1 MVAAFSAGSS
11 VQDFAVSMVS
21 RAMSTAGKV
30 EAGAT
35 TATMEMVTTAAMS
48 PMDIMAM
55 ATKVATKV
63 ATTVTTRVA
72 TTVTTRGG
80 YHGGYQDGY
89 QGGYQDGYQEDD
101 GHRYDETMGD
111 AKTIGPKEEGAEP
124 RQGVP
129 PQAGPV
135 EALEEPVP
143 AAGEDLP
150 PPEEEAPEEV
160 APVETNE
167 VEQQTEA
174 PDEQT
179 EAPDELSGPPL
190 MLVNSEGQNL
200 LAKEKT
206 RQLINKVNL
215 LSKSLQAVCEA
226 KRDEEDL
233 PPMEE
238 EMREICRVREGDEFD
253 DHFGYGAPPGEVDY
267 YGEHGDHGWGHDQ
280 WGHDQW
286 GHDQWGHGEYGGHG
300 PTAPGAS
307 RSDRERSVRQRALV
321 HSHGRLALPS
331 HGGGL
336 SSSGDA
342 EPTEKTPRVSLSRR
356 SSVPSSAEG
365 GGAEVL
371 VVVPRWKSKVVWKS
385 KDTGDAERID
395 FSTTLVNRVSSDE
408 EVVQGTISLN
418 GTITPES
425 VSKLNWAAQ
434 NALVQACGHGSK
446 VIANAVLQLSWVTR
460 RGVDI
465 KFFVLPRLG
474 GGGDCARTLVEGS
487 AGAFEP
493 PFQVSGALRKP
504 IFRNMMQNEL
514 ELLGFGALMSDMY
527 LRLWRITCDVQPVWR
542 NGNSLTEQNPVTIC
556 GTYASGWEVYFEP
569 SITEPATAVGVSLG
583 YSAGNT
589 GSVAQQFSDKCMVAN
604 SPCFCSS
611 MSSCGWRRK
620 EDGVGMHCKTLDSS
634 DTATPVTCD
643 ACAQQPGCPP
653 SCSSASYPCH
663 CASIEA
669 TCRWDVTTGVCLE
682 GPAPNGE
689 DVPCSSCSLQ
699 DRCQAL
705 RPRALE
711 FRPNSIFALTREGPK
726 SLIEVD
732 FNVALALPAV
742 AARAAARFLCGTD
755 GFDPLA
761 NSLQLLE
768 YVVPPEALLVE
779 GRTLKLAS
787 GTVQVV
793 EPTRCTLILSGG
805 VVSSRDDG
813 LPSQPVEFGEY
824 YFNMKDSV
832 PPQVAAFWPANGA
845 GSVPTVTQWITISF
859 SERIRATESFEA
871 LLTRTDVMGEPAD
884 PPVAVSLHSVHQRT
898 MTLAIQGLLGP
909 GRFYQLTISDKSIID
924 YGSLAFEGITA
935 GAYKFKTEG
944 TYEEVQVIE
953 APAESLPGAAIA
965 GIVGGAVVLLL
976 TALFLCYRGYI
987 AASEKDDLV
996 HVIEQDDNNKKKN
1009 KKEKS
1014 NEPPAIFGSDASGRR
1029 RQGAG
1034 G

>member
-1 MVAAFSAGSS
+1 MARRRGRQTIMA
-11 VQDFAVSMVS
+11 
-21 RAMSTAGKV
+21 STATMD
-30 EAGAT
+30 GAT
-35 TATMEMVTTAAMS
+35 TS
-48 PMDIMAM
+48 G
-55 ATKVATKV
+55 
-63 ATTVTTRVA
+63 ATTSGA
-72 TTVTTRGG
+72 TTS
-80 YHGGYQDGY
+80 
-89 QGGYQDGYQEDD
+89 
-101 GHRYDETMGD
+101 
-111 AKTIGPKEEGAEP
+111 GAT
-124 RQGVP
+124 VS
-129 PQAGPV
+129 
-135 EALEEPVP
+135 
-143 AAGEDLP
+143 
-150 PPEEEAPEEV
+150 
-160 APVETNE
+160 T
-167 VEQQTEA
+167 
-174 PDEQT
+174 
-179 EAPDELSGPPL
+179 S
-190 MLVNSEGQNL
+190 
-200 LAKEKT
+200 
-206 RQLINKVNL
+206 
-215 LSKSLQAVCEA
+215 
-226 KRDEEDL
+226 
-233 PPMEE
+233 
-238 EMREICRVREGDEFD
+238 
-253 DHFGYGAPPGEVDY
+253 
-267 YGEHGDHGWGHDQ
+267 
-280 WGHDQW
+280 
-286 GHDQWGHGEYGGHG
+286 
-300 PTAPGAS
+300 
-307 RSDRERSVRQRALV
+307 
-321 HSHGRLALPS
+321 SHGTDVPR
-331 HGGGL
+331 GL

-356 SSVPSSAEG
+356 SSVP
-365 GGAEVL
+365 
-371 VVVPRWKSKVVWKS
+371 R
-385 KDTGDAERID
+385 
-395 FSTTLVNRVSSDE
+395 
-408 EVVQGTISLN
+408 TISLN

-504 IFRNMMQNEL
+504 IFRNMIQNEL

-611 MSSCGWRRK
+611 MSSFPAQ
-620 EDGVGMHCKTLDSS
+620 DGVGMHCKTLDSS

-669 TCRWDVTTGVCLE
+669 TCRWDVTPL
-682 GPAPNGE
+682 GE
-689 DVPCSSCSLQ
+689 QTS
-699 DRCQAL
+699 R
-705 RPRALE
+705 RAVS
-711 FRPNSIFALTREGPK
+711 RGIFALTREGPK

-824 YFNMKDSV
+824 YFNMKDL
-832 PPQVAAFWPANGA
+832 
-845 GSVPTVTQWITISF
+845 
-859 SERIRATESFEA
+859 AT
-871 LLTRTDVMGEPAD
+871 
-884 PPVAVSLHSVHQRT
+884 
-898 MTLAIQGLLGP
+898 
-909 GRFYQLTISDKSIID
+909 
-924 YGSLAFEGITA
+924 
-935 GAYKFKTEG
+935 G
-944 TYEEVQVIE
+944 TC
-953 APAESLPGAAIA
+953 L
-965 GIVGGAVVLLL
+965 
-976 TALFLCYRGYI
+976 
-987 AASEKDDLV
+987 
-996 HVIEQDDNNKKKN
+996 
-1009 KKEKS
+1009 
-1014 NEPPAIFGSDASGRR
+1014 
-1029 RQGAG
+1029 
-1034 G
+1034 